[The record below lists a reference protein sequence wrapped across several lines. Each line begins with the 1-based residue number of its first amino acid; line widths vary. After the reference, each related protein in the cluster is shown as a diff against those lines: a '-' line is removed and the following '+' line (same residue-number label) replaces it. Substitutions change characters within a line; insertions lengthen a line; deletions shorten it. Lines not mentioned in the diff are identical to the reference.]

1 MKINSVDMDV
11 MAVRRSQ
18 YPSDSLPE
26 FLLIGKSNVGKSSF
40 INTLVNRK
48 NIARTS
54 SVPGK
59 TQTLNFYLVNN
70 EFYLVDAPGYGYAA
84 VNKAQQKK
92 FGLMIEEYLEK
103 RSELKRVFLLIDF
116 KLKPGENDLMMY
128 NFLKYYNIPV
138 TVVATK
144 TDKVGTSKKDRNLK
158 IIKDTLD
165 LVVGDNIVLFSSVSK
180 MGKEEISNL
189 IEDLIS

>member
-1 MKINSVDMDV
+1 MPKRTKEEI
-11 MAVRRSQ
+11 AAEKEKEKLRALRRG
-18 YPSDSLPE
+18 PDLDR
-26 FLLIGKSNVGKSSF
+26 FLEGKKRTFVSYAEGARIYSMNYYSFVTLAKAAKANIRIKKNVV
-40 INTLVNRK
+40 IDL
-48 NIARTS
+48 
-54 SVPGK
+54 
-59 TQTLNFYLVNN
+59 
-70 EFYLVDAPGYGYAA
+70 DA
-84 VNKAQQKK
+84 
-92 FGLMIEEYLEK
+92 IEEYLEK

-116 KLKPGENDLMMY
+116 RLKPGENDLMMY